1 MTLNSR
7 VFQIILE
14 FAVLVFV
21 EGGKSEN
28 LEKTHRAG
36 TRTNN
41 ELNPNVTLGLGMEP
55 RPQWWEASVL
65 RTAPFMQSALVIVD
79 FVLIVKTTTMIIKMT
94 KKKKNS

>member
-7 VFQIILE
+7 VFQIKLE

-28 LEKTHRAG
+28 LEKNPRAG

-41 ELNPNVTLGLGMEP
+41 KLNPNVTPGLGMEP
-55 RPQWWEASVL
+55 GPQWWEASVL

-79 FVLIVKTTTMIIKMT
+79 FVLIVKTTTMIIKMS
-94 KKKKNS
+94 KKK